1 MPSRT
6 LMLVTI
12 AVIIAVR
19 IGPPARAQ
27 ELSCPPGYAP
37 NSSNSGCVPSQPS
50 AAPAQGDLEGQ
61 AQHLLNSFGEAVQ
74 GASQKATGAVGG
86 MLNRFGVQGSRAAAN
101 EAAPNE
107 GNAGAAQGGSGNN
120 FGNPANGVEP
130 FVNNLGLS
138 KSSSG
143 APREVGNG
151 GTARGG
157 GPCALLPADDVA
169 AVLGEP
175 VKGEVQQSYMREEA
189 VTGGG
194 QTDPGCKYV
203 TADNMRMVFLTLHR
217 SGRAGFDE
225 AVRMDEAASKPG
237 TLSYGSSELAAEMRK
252 DNAARARMA
261 PDPLSGVG
269 DKAYL
274 VHAGQQEVQVRVL
287 KGNTFFDISTV
298 DANGAKKS
306 ASRWA
311 VALAHKVADRM

>member
-1 MPSRT
+1 MPRRT

-37 NSSNSGCVPSQPS
+37 NSSNTSCVPSQPN
-50 AAPAQGDLEGQ
+50 AGPAQGGFGGQ
-61 AQHLLNSFGEAVQ
+61 AQQLLNSFGAAVQ
-74 GASQKATGAVGG
+74 GASSKASGALGG
-86 MLNRFGVQGSRAAAN
+86 MMNSFGLQGSGAAPN
-101 EAAPNE
+101 EGAPNE

-138 KSSSG
+138 KGSSG

-157 GPCALLPADDVA
+157 GPCALLTADDVA

-194 QTDPGCKYV
+194 MTDPGCKYV
-203 TADNMRMVFLTLHR
+203 TADNMRMVFLTLPLHR
-217 SGRAGFDE
+217 GRAGFDE
-225 AVRMDEAASKPG
+225 TVQLDEAASKPG
-237 TLSYGSSELAAEMRK
+237 TLSYGSPELAAEMRQ

-261 PDPLSGVG
+261 PERLSGVG

-274 VHAGQQEVQVRVL
+274 VPGPQEVQVLVL
-287 KGNTFFDISTV
+287 KGNTFFDISTL
-298 DANGAKKS
+298 DTNGAKES
-306 ASRWA
+306 TSRWA
-311 VALAHKVADRM
+311 VALARKVAARL